1 MDRNG
6 ACERLRDLLTDL
18 RNYIEAE
25 FGERG
30 AGSREPEL
38 QHESVAKIISNIS
51 GLFEQQENLLSNHES
66 TAQYL
71 ASVLA
76 NNRSFLE
83 SINNQKLKETALKF
97 IADFAESKAA
107 VDQHERIRIR
117 IDVDRRSG
125 QSPFVINSF
134 KAILGSIL
142 ISMAGSGA
150 YEALSRTLFPP
161 KPVSREAE
169 KDPRFQ
175 EIPDVP
181 ASIPIDYA
189 VVDVD
194 NLRLRSEPSLDAKV
208 LRLLDRGTKLL
219 RHSVRDDWVMVSV
232 LFPDPENAVVEIGW
246 VHQKYI
252 STVPI
257 TQIQVFS
264 LYKPGSEPD

>member
-1 MDRNG
+1 MDRDG
-6 ACERLRDLLTDL
+6 AYERLRDLLTDL

-25 FGERG
+25 FGER
-30 AGSREPEL
+30 AADFEKSES
-38 QHESVAKIISNIS
+38 QHQSVARTISSIG
-51 GLFEQQENLLSNHES
+51 GLFEQQENLASDHES

-71 ASVLA
+71 ASILA
-76 NNRSFLE
+76 NNRPFLDG
-83 SINNQKLKETALKF
+83 INNQKLKETALKF
-97 IADFAESKAA
+97 IADFGGSRAA

-117 IDVDRRSG
+117 IEVDRRSG
-125 QSPFVINSF
+125 QSPVVLNSF

-150 YEALSRTLFPP
+150 YEALSRTMFPP

-181 ASIPIDYA
+181 ASVPIDYA

-194 NLRLRSEPSLDAKV
+194 SLRLRSEASLDAKV

-219 RHSVRDDWVMVSV
+219 RHSVRGDWVMVSV
-232 LFPDPENAVVEIGW
+232 LNPDPEKAIVEIGW

-257 TQIQVFS
+257 TRQAFS
-264 LYKPGSEPD
+264 LYKPDSVPD